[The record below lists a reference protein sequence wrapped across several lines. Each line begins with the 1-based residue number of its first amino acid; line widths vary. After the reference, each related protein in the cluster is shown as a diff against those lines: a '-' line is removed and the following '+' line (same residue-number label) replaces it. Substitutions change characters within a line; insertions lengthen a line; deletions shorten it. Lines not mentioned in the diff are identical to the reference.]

1 MYYEDVEPTTTGER
15 LEGKLAELNRCDV
28 DIRIGAAAKEKKPV
42 LLVEI
47 HNLCR
52 QLMKEEGV
60 K

>member
-1 MYYEDVEPTTTGER
+1 MYYEHVEPTTTGER

-28 DIRIGAAAKEKKPV
+28 DIRIGEAAKEKKPG

-47 HNLCR
+47 NNLCM
-52 QLMKEEGV
+52 QLMEEEGV